1 MTSLSPPAGGA
12 VPSGGPGPPAWAP
25 VERRVSFDGVAEIYD
40 RVRHSYPPQAF
51 ADLFAYL
58 REGREVPTPEILEI
72 GPGTGKA
79 TRALLDAGAKVTGV
93 ELGSKM
99 ASFLRGAFAGDPR
112 LTVVEGSF
120 EEVDFPTGSFD
131 VITAA
136 TAFHW
141 VDPAVRIEKSIEL
154 LRPLGVLATLS
165 TVQVASEVA
174 RGFFERTSPI
184 YDAYGES
191 GEHGYLAPEPEE
203 ATPPEFEEL
212 RAHAGLRDAVL
223 LGYRWDQTYSTR
235 QYADLL
241 RSYSNM
247 QMMAPAAR
255 EGLISE
261 LCQLIDADFGGHVVR
276 PLVIALAMARRPA

>member
-1 MTSLSPPAGGA
+1 
-12 VPSGGPGPPAWAP
+12 VPQVEPP
-25 VERRVSFDGVAEIYD
+25 VERRVSFDSVAEVYD
-40 RVRHSYPPQAF
+40 RVRHSYPPEAF
-51 ADLFAYL
+51 ADLFAFL
-58 REGREVPTPEILEI
+58 RQGRELPAPDILEI

-79 TRALLDAGAKVTGV
+79 TRALLEAGGRVTGV
-93 ELGSKM
+93 ELGAKM
-99 ASFLRGAFAGDPR
+99 ASFLRHAFAGNPN

-120 EEVDFPTGSFD
+120 EAVELPPASFD
-131 VITAA
+131 VVTAA

-141 VDPAVRIEKSIEL
+141 VDPAVRIDKSIEL

-174 RGFFERTSPI
+174 KGFFERTSPI

-191 GEHGYLAPEPEE
+191 GEHGYVAPAPDE

-212 RAHAGLRDAVL
+212 RSHAALRDAVL
-223 LGYRWDQTYSTR
+223 HRYRWDQTYSTS

-255 EGLISE
+255 EGLISA
-261 LCQLIDADFGGHVVR
+261 LCRLIDTDFDGYVVR
-276 PLVIALAMARRPA
+276 PLVIALAMARRPAS

>member
-1 MTSLSPPAGGA
+1 MVSPSSPAGD
-12 VPSGGPGPPAWAP
+12 GGTVLPVEPPI
-25 VERRVSFDGVAEIYD
+25 ERRVSFDSVAEVYD
-40 RVRHSYPPQAF
+40 RVRHSYPPLAF

-58 REGREVPTPEILEI
+58 REGRDLPTPEILEI

-79 TRALLDAGAKVTGV
+79 TRALLDAGANVTAV

-112 LTVVEGSF
+112 LTVIEGSF
-120 EEVDFPTGSFD
+120 EEVDLPAGSFD
-131 VITAA
+131 VIPAA

-141 VDPAVRIEKSIEL
+141 VDPEVRIDKSIEL
-154 LRPLGVLATLS
+154 LQPLGVLATLS

-174 RGFFERTSPI
+174 KGFFERTSPI

-191 GEHGYLAPEPEE
+191 GEHGYVAPEPEA

-212 RAHAGLRDAVL
+212 CSHAGLRDAVL
-223 LGYRWDQTYSTR
+223 IRYRWDQTYSTA

-255 EGLISE
+255 EGLISA
-261 LCQLIDADFGGHVVR
+261 LCRLIDTDFDGYVVR
-276 PLVIALAMARRPA
+276 PLVIALAMARRPAS